1 MAICL
6 LLAILCNN
14 SQVSSG
20 GRMRTKAALLLLAVT
35 TAATAHHSRSHYS
48 DDISVVEGTLVA
60 VHWVNP
66 HVGFTVDIPNDAGE
80 MERWRIEGVSNL
92 GNMRSAGVP
101 ADRFTIGERLR
112 FAGSLSMRRPRDFL
126 ASNVLLED
134 GVEVVLAGDAGPF
147 WEGEFIGRPSS
158 ASLDATPVNAAAE
171 NRGIYR
177 VWSMPPTGV
186 GQRTSFPFTD
196 AAIAARADWD
206 PLDNFAEN
214 CEPEGMPRIMR
225 NPHPFE
231 FIDNGDHIEMVSEL
245 YDLTRILHMNRDAPP
260 ADVTPSPLGYS
271 IGHRDGNTLSVST
284 THINWP
290 YFDNIG
296 TPQSE
301 NVQMHETFT
310 LSDDQTRL
318 DYRLT
323 VTDPGTF
330 SQPAVYERYWLA
342 LGAEIELYDCQV
354 Y

>member
-1 MAICL
+1 
-6 LLAILCNN
+6 
-14 SQVSSG
+14 
-20 GRMRTKAALLLLAVT
+20 MRTTAALLLLAVT
-35 TAATAHHSRSHYS
+35 TAASGHHSRSHYS
-48 DDISVVEGTLVA
+48 DVISIVEGTLVA

-66 HVGFTVDIPNDAGE
+66 HVGFTVDVVNEAGE
-80 MERWRIEGVSNL
+80 TERWRIEGVSNL
-92 GNMRSAGVP
+92 GGMRKDGVL
-101 ADRFTIGERLR
+101 ADRFTIGERIR
-112 FAGSLSMRRPRDFL
+112 FAGNRSMRRPRDFL
-126 ASNVLLED
+126 AMNVLLED
-134 GVEVVLAGDAGPF
+134 GMEVVLDGAAGPF
-147 WEGEFIGRPSS
+147 WGGEFIGRPDP
-158 ASLDATPVNAAAE
+158 ALVDIVPVDAAAE
-171 NRGIYR
+171 NRGIFR
-177 VWSMPPTGV
+177 VWSIEPNSS
-186 GQRTSFPFTD
+186 GQRMSFLFTK
-196 AAIAARADWD
+196 AAVAARVNWD

-245 YDLTRILHMNRDAPP
+245 YDLTRILHMDRDAPP
-260 ADVTPSPLGYS
+260 EGAAHSPLGYS
-271 IGHRDGNTLSVST
+271 IGHWEGNALHVST

-301 NVQMHETFT
+301 DVQMHETFT
-310 LSDDQTRL
+310 LTDDQARL

-330 SQPAVYERYWLA
+330 SEPAVYERYWLA